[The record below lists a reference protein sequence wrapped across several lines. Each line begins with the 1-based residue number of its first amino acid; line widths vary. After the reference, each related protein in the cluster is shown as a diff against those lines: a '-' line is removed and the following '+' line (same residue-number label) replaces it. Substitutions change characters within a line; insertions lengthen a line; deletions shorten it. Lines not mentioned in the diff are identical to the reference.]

1 MDAAQTQKLQ
11 ELADEYKEVMA
22 KKEQL
27 EERSR
32 QLREVI
38 FTAQIDQVENGWKLQ
53 AIAAEQTRLMNAMA
67 RVPTNNATSASYRA
81 TAALL
86 PALHRLQ

>member
-1 MDAAQTQKLQ
+1 MQAAQLQKLQ
-11 ELADEYKEVMA
+11 ELADEYQAVMA

-27 EERSR
+27 EERGR
-32 QLREVI
+32 HLAEVI
-38 FTAQIDQVENGWKLQ
+38 ITAKIDQVENGWKLRDV
-53 AIAAEQTRLMNAMA
+53 AAEQTRLMNAMA
-67 RVPTNNATSASYRA
+67 SVHTNNATSASYRA